1 MKLKYA
7 IDAARGLAD
16 LHDVGVVHADLTIR
30 QYLVYDDNDNDSS
43 GGKRLQ
49 LGDFNQGIILQMNT
63 TSSSSNSSMNKPTTT
78 ACTFTMTNNYGT
90 TRAPEEYK
98 HELQTKAVDI
108 WSLGSILHHILTGQK
123 VWSEYNKNKAQNA
136 VMDGKLPRVSQAILK
151 STDPIDELLLKARD
165 MCYVY
170 DPGGRAN
177 AREVVLLLETGLK
190 QRTEG
195 RNVVV

>member
-1 MKLKYA
+1 M
-7 IDAARGLAD
+7 
-16 LHDVGVVHADLTIR
+16 GVVHADLTIR
-30 QYLVYDDNDNDSS
+30 QYLVYDDDDNDSS
-43 GGKRLQ
+43 GRKRLQ

-63 TSSSSNSSMNKPTTT
+63 TTSSSSNSNSSSMNKLATT
-78 ACTFTMTNNYGT
+78 ACTFKMTNNYGT

-98 HELQTKAVDI
+98 HEYQTKAVDI

-195 RNVVV
+195 RNIVV